1 MATNLVNSFDDPELG
16 KRIFGSE
23 QQLDDGGFPSL
34 SSSLPIGR
42 TRKGNA
48 NRNKA
53 RGHRTAMV
61 YPVAQGPRE
70 ETGDRLLIKCFE
82 YEPAKTGFRFT
93 KTVDALKNEEGGL
106 SVVTNVTQDKA
117 GNDIKT
123 ITTSGIEGATIVNEA
138 GGANKQKPNFYISLP
153 IPQEVNDSNAIT
165 WGDDSL
171 NIFQLAGLSIASGAI
186 GLLGG
191 NQKTSFQDAI
201 GKVTELGL
209 KGISE
214 IDPQTQEAV
223 VQAITGK
230 AINAVGGNLNVNSV
244 IGRSTGL
251 ALNNNLELLFNGVTL
266 RTFPFNVTFTPRS
279 QKESQVVLEII
290 RSLKSAMAAK
300 KNATQGQG
308 GIFLRAPDVFT
319 LRYLHNGKDH
329 PFLNRIKDCALTGLS
344 VNYTGAGTYA
354 SYFDGSPVAINM
366 SMTFKELNPVYH
378 EDYSNAIGGVGY

>member
-1 MATNLVNSFDDPELG
+1 MATEQIQPLDKLNKAFN
-16 KRIFGSE
+16 GSE
-23 QQLDDGGFPSL
+23 QQSDDGGFPSL
-34 SSSLPIGR
+34 SSSLPIGK

-93 KTVDALKNEEGGL
+93 KTVDAIKTEGDL
-106 SVVTNVTQDKA
+106 SVVTSITKDEA
-117 GNDIKT
+117 GNESKSVDIK
-123 ITTSGIEGATIVNEA
+123 GADSASIVNEA

-186 GLLGG
+186 NLLSG
-191 NQKTSFQDAI
+191 NTKTTFQDAI
-201 GKVTELGL
+201 GEVSKLAL
-209 KGISE
+209 QGISE
-214 IDPQTQEAV
+214 VDSRTQEAV

-230 AINAVGGNLNVNSV
+230 AINAVGGNLNINSV

-279 QKESQVVLEII
+279 QKESQIVLEII

>member
-1 MATNLVNSFDDPELG
+1 MATEQIQPLDNLNKAFN
-16 KRIFGSE
+16 GSE
-23 QQLDDGGFPSL
+23 QQSDNGGFPSL
-34 SSSLPIGR
+34 SSSLPIGK

-82 YEPAKTGFRFT
+82 YKPAKTGFEFT
-93 KTVDALKNEEGGL
+93 KTVDALKTEGDL
-106 SVVTNVTQDKA
+106 SVVTNITKDDA
-117 GNDIKT
+117 GNDVKT
-123 ITTSGIEGATIVNEA
+123 VDIEGADSASIVNEA

-186 GLLGG
+186 DLLSG
-191 NQKTSFQDAI
+191 NTKTTFQDAI
-201 GKVTELGL
+201 GNVSRLAL
-209 KGISE
+209 QGISE
-214 IDPQTQEAV
+214 VDSQTQEAV

-230 AINAVGGNLNVNSV
+230 AINAVGGNLNINSV

>member
-34 SSSLPIGR
+34 SSSLPIGK

-82 YEPAKTGFRFT
+82 YKPAKTGFEFT
-93 KTVDALKNEEGGL
+93 KTVDAIKTEGDL
-106 SVVTNVTQDKA
+106 SVVTNITKDDA
-117 GNDIKT
+117 GNDVKT
-123 ITTSGIEGATIVNEA
+123 VKVDGADSASIVNEA

-171 NIFQLAGLSIASGAI
+171 NIFQLAGLSITSGAI
-186 GLLGG
+186 NLLSG
-191 NQKTSFQDAI
+191 NTKTTFQDAI
-201 GKVTELGL
+201 GKVSELGL
-209 KGISE
+209 KAVSE

-230 AINAVGGNLNVNSV
+230 AINAVGGNLNINSV

>member
-1 MATNLVNSFDDPELG
+1 MATEQIQPLDKLNKAFN
-16 KRIFGSE
+16 GSE
-23 QQLDDGGFPSL
+23 QQSDDGGFPSL
-34 SSSLPIGR
+34 SSSLPIGK

-82 YEPAKTGFRFT
+82 YKPAKTGFEFT
-93 KTVDALKNEEGGL
+93 KTVDAIKTEGDL
-106 SVVTNVTQDKA
+106 SIVTNITKDDA
-117 GNDIKT
+117 GNDVKT
-123 ITTSGIEGATIVNEA
+123 VDIEGANSASIVNEA

-186 GLLGG
+186 NLLSG
-191 NQKTSFQDAI
+191 NTKTTFQDAI
-201 GKVTELGL
+201 GEVSKLAL
-209 KGISE
+209 QGISE
-214 IDPQTQEAV
+214 VDSRTQEAV

-230 AINAVGGNLNVNSV
+230 AINAVGGNLNINSV

-279 QKESQVVLEII
+279 QKESQIVLEII

>member
-1 MATNLVNSFDDPELG
+1 MATEQIQPLDKLNNAFN
-16 KRIFGSE
+16 GSE
-23 QQLDDGGFPSL
+23 QQSDDGGFPSL
-34 SSSLPIGR
+34 SSSLPIGK

-82 YEPAKTGFRFT
+82 YKPAKTGFEFT
-93 KTVDALKNEEGGL
+93 KTVDAIKTEGDL
-106 SVVTNVTQDKA
+106 SVVTNITKDDA
-117 GNDIKT
+117 GNDVKT
-123 ITTSGIEGATIVNEA
+123 VDIEGANSASIVNEA

-186 GLLGG
+186 KLLGG
-191 NQKTSFQDAI
+191 DQKTTFQDAI
-201 GKVTELGL
+201 GKVSELGL

-214 IDPQTQEAV
+214 IDPRTQEAV

-230 AINAVGGNLNVNSV
+230 AINAVGGNLNINSV

>member
-1 MATNLVNSFDDPELG
+1 M
-16 KRIFGSE
+16 
-23 QQLDDGGFPSL
+23 
-34 SSSLPIGR
+34 
-42 TRKGNA
+42 
-48 NRNKA
+48 
-53 RGHRTAMV
+53 
-61 YPVAQGPRE
+61 
-70 ETGDRLLIKCFE
+70 
-82 YEPAKTGFRFT
+82 
-93 KTVDALKNEEGGL
+93 
-106 SVVTNVTQDKA
+106 
-117 GNDIKT
+117 
-123 ITTSGIEGATIVNEA
+123 
-138 GGANKQKPNFYISLP
+138 
-153 IPQEVNDSNAIT
+153 
-165 WGDDSL
+165 
-171 NIFQLAGLSIASGAI
+171 
-186 GLLGG
+186 LGG

>member
-1 MATNLVNSFDDPELG
+1 MATEQIQPLDKLNNAFN
-16 KRIFGSE
+16 GSE
-23 QQLDDGGFPSL
+23 QQSDDGGFPSL
-34 SSSLPIGR
+34 SSSLPIGK

-82 YEPAKTGFRFT
+82 YEPAKTGFEFT
-93 KTVDALKNEEGGL
+93 KTVDAIKTEGDL
-106 SVVTNVTQDKA
+106 SVVTNITKDDA
-117 GNDIKT
+117 GNDVKT
-123 ITTSGIEGATIVNEA
+123 VDIEGANSASIVNEA

-186 GLLGG
+186 NLLSG
-191 NQKTSFQDAI
+191 NTKTTFQDAI
-201 GKVTELGL
+201 GEVSKLAL
-209 KGISE
+209 QGISE
-214 IDPQTQEAV
+214 VDSRTQEAV

-230 AINAVGGNLNVNSV
+230 AINAVGGNLNINSV

-279 QKESQVVLEII
+279 QKESQIVLEII

>member
-1 MATNLVNSFDDPELG
+1 MATEQIQPLDKLNKAFN
-16 KRIFGSE
+16 GSE
-23 QQLDDGGFPSL
+23 QQSDDGGFPSL
-34 SSSLPIGR
+34 SSSLPIGK

-93 KTVDALKNEEGGL
+93 KTVDAIKTEGDL
-106 SVVTNVTQDKA
+106 SVVTSITKDEA
-117 GNDIKT
+117 GNESKSVDIK
-123 ITTSGIEGATIVNEA
+123 GANSASIVNEA

-186 GLLGG
+186 NLLSG
-191 NQKTSFQDAI
+191 NTKTTFQDAI
-201 GKVTELGL
+201 GEVSKLAL
-209 KGISE
+209 QGISE
-214 IDPQTQEAV
+214 VDSRTQEAV

-230 AINAVGGNLNVNSV
+230 AINAVGGNLNINSV

-279 QKESQVVLEII
+279 QKESQIVLEII

>member
-23 QQLDDGGFPSL
+23 QQSDDGGFPSL
-34 SSSLPIGR
+34 SSSLPIGK

-82 YEPAKTGFRFT
+82 YKPAKTGFEFT
-93 KTVDALKNEEGGL
+93 KTVDALKTEGDL
-106 SVVTNVTQDKA
+106 SVVTNITKDDA
-117 GNDIKT
+117 GNDVKT
-123 ITTSGIEGATIVNEA
+123 VDIEGADSASIVNEA

-186 GLLGG
+186 DLLSG
-191 NQKTSFQDAI
+191 NTKTTFQDAI
-201 GKVTELGL
+201 GNVSRLAL
-209 KGISE
+209 QGISE
-214 IDPQTQEAV
+214 VDSQTQEAV

-230 AINAVGGNLNVNSV
+230 AINAIGGNLNINSV